1 MKKLSLARQRV
12 VVMASGLCC
21 VAAGSPMLERD
32 LAGALH
38 VPMAWIVIPCVA
50 LEIVAFGFVATAL
63 ARLKADE
70 ARAADE
76 KGSGEA

>member
-1 MKKLSLARQRV
+1 MKKLSLARRRV
-12 VVMASGLCC
+12 VVMASALCC
-21 VAAGSPMLERD
+21 VAAASPMLERE

-38 VPMAWIVIPCVA
+38 VPLAWIVIPGVG

-70 ARAADE
+70 AREAVK

>member
-1 MKKLSLARQRV
+1 
-12 VVMASGLCC
+12 
-21 VAAGSPMLERD
+21 
-32 LAGALH
+32 
-38 VPMAWIVIPCVA
+38 MAWIVIPCVA